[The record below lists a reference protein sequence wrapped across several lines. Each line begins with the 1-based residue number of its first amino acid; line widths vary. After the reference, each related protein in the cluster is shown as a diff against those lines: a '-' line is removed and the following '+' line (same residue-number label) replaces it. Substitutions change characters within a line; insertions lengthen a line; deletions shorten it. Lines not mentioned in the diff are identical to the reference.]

1 MQEKEDA
8 LALIEKFKNS
18 RETSEVVK
26 EERKQG
32 DEKMASEEKVRYL
45 KYEILSFV
53 KIAKVIHIEF

>member
-8 LALIEKFKNS
+8 LALVEKFKNS

-32 DEKMASEEKVRYL
+32 DEKMASEEKVSYL
-45 KYEILSFV
+45 KYEILSLV
-53 KIAKVIHIEF
+53 KIKKVIHIEF